1 MIFDGRWKWE
11 LQKLLWSISV
21 WRRFPSYSD
30 FAEHQLNR
38 AILYSATILRKVIE
52 DETEAEEIAKKATIL
67 LPKQETLHTSLSAIK
82 YPYIGEE
89 GWAIRS
95 KLYTPD
101 YGIGQAVTIKAKDIC
116 NWLLHSYVWSIVYHS
131 KQSGAKAFLLRLIL
145 IKKSLSTIY
154 RLENGRSYWI
164 PLLRIVHSKV

>member
-11 LQKLLWSISV
+11 LQKLSWSISV

-95 KLYTPD
+95 KLYTSD

-116 NWLLHSYVWSIVYHS
+116 NWLLHSYVRSIVYHS
-131 KQSGAKAFLLRLIL
+131 KQSGAKGFLVASDFDKEKCVHYISFEEWQKLLATAI
-145 IKKSLSTIY
+145 
-154 RLENGRSYWI
+154 ENGTF
-164 PLLRIVHSKV
+164 

>member
-11 LQKLLWSISV
+11 LQKLSWSISV

-52 DETEAEEIAKKATIL
+52 DETEAEKITKKTTIL
-67 LPKQETLHTSLSAIK
+67 LPKQETIHTSLSATK

-95 KLYTPD
+95 KLCASD
-101 YGIGQAVTIKAKDIC
+101 YVVGQTVSIKAKDVC
-116 NWLLHSYVWSIVYHS
+116 NWLIHSYVWSLVYHS
-131 KQSGAKAFLLRLIL
+131 NRTGVKGFLVASDFDKEKFLHFVSFDEWQKILRLV
-145 IKKSLSTIY
+145 
-154 RLENGRSYWI
+154 
-164 PLLRIVHSKV
+164 IVTGSI